1 MSSAYAIPLAA
12 LQSPCVQTAMME
24 NPLSASAR
32 PDTIPVLIRQIRFEG
47 RSINSY
53 ELVDPAGNELP
64 PFTPGAHIDVHLDG
78 GVVRQYSLCNEP
90 CERHRYV
97 IAVLKDDSGRGGS
110 KKLHDSLRVQDVVSI
125 SRPRNNFPLVETATR
140 VVLLAGGI
148 GVTPLKSMAHSLE
161 RASVD
166 YQLHYCTKNIDCTAF
181 SEELNALA
189 ARGRLH
195 YHFDG
200 GDPAQGLDIAQLLAA
215 PAPGTHVYYC
225 GPEGFMKACAA
236 AALHWAP
243 GTVHFEH
250 FKVPAQTTQDSSATA
265 PDRGFTVEMASSGRR
280 IPVGAGESIADALNA
295 AGVPVETSC
304 QSGLCG
310 TCKTRYT
317 SGQVDHQD
325 CILSDAEHEEYLT
338 VCVSRAASP
347 LLVLDL

>member
-1 MSSAYAIPLAA
+1 MI
-12 LQSPCVQTAMME
+12 E
-24 NPLSASAR
+24 NQFSESER
-32 PDTIPVLIRQIRFEG
+32 PDTIPVLVRQIRFEG
-47 RSINSY
+47 RAIHSY
-53 ELVDPAGNELP
+53 ELVDPEGNDLP
-64 PFTPGAHIDVHLDG
+64 PFTSGAHIDVHLDG

-97 IAVLKDDSGRGGS
+97 IAVLKDESGRGGS
-110 KKLHDSLRVQDVVSI
+110 KKLHDTLRVQDIISI
-125 SRPRNNFPLVETATR
+125 SRPRNNFPLVESATK
-140 VVLLAGGI
+140 VILLAGGI

-166 YQLHYCTKNIDCTAF
+166 YQLHYCAKDIECAAF
-181 SEELNALA
+181 NDELNGLA
-189 ARGRLH
+189 ARGRVQ

-200 GDPAQGLDIAQLLAA
+200 GDPAQGLDIAQLLANPSA
-215 PAPGTHVYYC
+215 GTQVYYC
-225 GPEGFMKACAA
+225 GPAGFMKACAA
-236 AALHWAP
+236 AVRHWAP
-243 GTVHFEH
+243 GSVHFEH
-250 FKVPAQTTQDSSATA
+250 FKTPAQTTQVSTATI
-265 PDRGFTVEMASSGRR
+265 PEQTFTVEIASSGRR
-280 IPVGAGESIADALNA
+280 ILVGAEQSIADALNA

-325 CILSDAEHEEYLT
+325 CILSDAEHEEFLT